1 MPITGR
7 IDKLWYT
14 HIIVYKSSIK
24 INELSILATTCM
36 NQQSQFVVWTNW
48 TQKGAHIKTPSTGGK
63 TINYDRN
70 QSSGCHGSSGVSG
83 WLENGTRELSSLVKI
98 YYILIWIVVT
108 RMHKFVRTYQTVHL
122 RCVLYLIYAPCLNRE
137 KKMHLG
143 MANLNSS

>member
-14 HIIVYKSSIK
+14 CIIVYKSAIK
-24 INELSILATTCM
+24 INELSILSTTCM
-36 NQQSQFVVWTNW
+36 NQQSQFVVWRNQ
-48 TQKGAHIKTPSTGGK
+48 TQKGAQSKIPSTGGI

-83 WLENGTRELSSLVKI
+83 WLKHGTRELPSLMEI
-98 YYILIWIVVT
+98 YYILIWMVVT

-122 RCVLYLIYAPCLNRE
+122 RCVLYLIHAPCP
-137 KKMHLG
+137 KMHLG